1 MIDIVFRQYAS
12 VFLAV
17 TLHLLFIYIGY
28 IFCVQVAKKL
38 ATEFPGMYNETN
50 VAVSGIHTHSGP
62 GGFHQYILLDVT
74 SLGFVKQ
81 SMDALVTGIVEVCI

>member
-1 MIDIVFRQYAS
+1 M
-12 VFLAV
+12 
-17 TLHLLFIYIGY
+17 LLSSLRLLCIFYSSTY